1 MKKEFLRFTL
11 FLLVY
16 LSTWLAATAQ
26 TVEIPDPILRDYI
39 ERALGKT
46 TGTPITVAEMATL
59 TSINIQEQEKGVSDL
74 TGLDHAINLTELHL
88 YDSHSISDIS
98 PVASL
103 TNLTSLGLGG
113 NPISDISPVAGLTNL
128 TSLGLGHNQIS
139 DISPVAG
146 LTNLTSLGLGHNQIS
161 DISPVAGLTNLT
173 KLYLWENSIS
183 DILAVAGLTNLT
195 KLYLWE
201 NSISDISAVMG
212 LTNLTELYLQDNL
225 ISDIS
230 AIAGL
235 TNLTELDLDGNSI
248 SDISAVAGLTNLT
261 ELDLEDN
268 FISDIS
274 AVMGLTNLTKLYLD
288 NNFISDISAV
298 AGLPNLRFLDL
309 GYNLIFDLSPLV
321 ENTGLGDGD
330 WVNVGG
336 NHPKFPDNHP
346 DIAVLRE
353 RGVRVR
359 NQLVF
364 DKGLPNYPDP
374 FRLETWIPY
383 QLRED
388 TFVTL
393 TIYDRRGHIVRTL
406 DIGHQIA
413 GIYTSRFK
421 AAYWDGRNELGER
434 VTSGI
439 YFYHLSAGHFS
450 ITERMVILR

>member
-1 MKKEFLRFTL
+1 MKKAFLRFTL

-16 LSTWLAATAQ
+16 LPIRSIATAQ
-26 TVEIPDPILRDYI
+26 TVDIPDPNLRDYI
-39 ERALGKT
+39 ERVLGKAA
-46 TGTPITVAEMATL
+46 GDPITVTEMATL
-59 TSINIQEQEKGVSDL
+59 TSIAIQEQEKGVNDL
-74 TGLDHAINLTELHL
+74 TGLDQAINLTELYL
-88 YDSHSISDIS
+88 YDSHSILDIS
-98 PVASL
+98 PIASL

-113 NPISDISPVAGLTNL
+113 NPISDISPLAGLTNL

-146 LTNLTSLGLGHNQIS
+146 LTSLTSLGLAGNRIS
-161 DISPVAGLTNLT
+161 NISPVAGLTSLT
-173 KLYLWENSIS
+173 SLGLAGNRIS
-183 DILAVAGLTNLT
+183 NISSVAGLTNLT
-195 KLYLWE
+195 TLLLQD
-201 NSISDISAVMG
+201 NSISDITVV
-212 LTNLTELYLQDNL
+212 
-225 ISDIS
+225 
-230 AIAGL
+230 AGL
-235 TNLTELDLDGNSI
+235 TNLTRLYLENNSISDITAIASLINLTELDLGGNSI
-248 SDISAVAGLTNLT
+248 SDISPLAGLTNLT

-274 AVMGLTNLTKLYLD
+274 AVVGLTNLPKLYLD
-288 NNFISDISAV
+288 NNFISDISPIP
-298 AGLPNLRFLDL
+298 GLINLRFLDL

-321 ENTGLGDGD
+321 ANTGLGDGD

-336 NHPKFPDNHP
+336 NHPHFPANHP

-388 TFVTL
+388 AFVTL
-393 TIYDRRGHIVRTL
+393 TIYDQNGRIVRTL
-406 DIGHQIA
+406 DVGHQIA

-421 AAYWDGRNELGER
+421 AACWDGRNELGER
-434 VTSGI
+434 VASGI

>member
-1 MKKEFLRFTL
+1 MTTYLSRQGGKPIKKEFLRFTL

-16 LSTWLAATAQ
+16 LSIWSTAMAQ
-26 TVEIPDPILRDYI
+26 TVDISDPTLRDYI
-39 ERALGKT
+39 ERVLGKAA
-46 TGTPITVAEMATL
+46 GAPITVTEMATL
-59 TSINIQEQEKGVSDL
+59 TSIAIQEQEKGVSDL
-74 TGLDHAINLTELHL
+74 TGLDHAINLTELYL

-146 LTNLTSLGLGHNQIS
+146 LTNLTELYLWGNLISDITAVAGLTNLTSLGLGGNRIS

-173 KLYLWENSIS
+173 GLYLE
-183 DILAVAGLTNLT
+183 G
-195 KLYLWE
+195 
-201 NSISDISAVMG
+201 
-212 LTNLTELYLQDNL
+212 NL

-235 TNLTELDLDGNSI
+235 TNLTELHLDGNSISDISAIAGLTNLTGLYLEDNFISDITAVASLTNLTELNLDSNFI
-248 SDISAVAGLTNLT
+248 SDISAVAGLTNLR
-261 ELDLEDN
+261 
-268 FISDIS
+268 S
-274 AVMGLTNLTKLYLD
+274 
-288 NNFISDISAV
+288 
-298 AGLPNLRFLDL
+298 LDL

-321 ENTGLGDGD
+321 ANAGLGDGD
-330 WVNVGG
+330 WVGLGG
-336 NHPKFPDNHP
+336 NHPNFPANHP

-353 RGVRVR
+353 RGARVA
-359 NQLVF
+359 NILVYT
-364 DKGLPNYPDP
+364 KGLPNYPDP

-388 TFVTL
+388 AFVTL
-393 TIYDRRGHIVRTL
+393 TIYDRSGRIVRTL
-406 DIGHQIA
+406 DVGHQIA
-413 GIYTSRFK
+413 GTYTSRFK

-434 VTSGI
+434 VASGI

>member
-1 MKKEFLRFTL
+1 MKKTFLRFTL
-11 FLLVY
+11 FLLAY
-16 LSTWLAATAQ
+16 LSIWSIATAQ
-26 TVEIPDPILRDYI
+26 TVDIPDPTLRNYI
-39 ERALGKT
+39 ERVLGKAA
-46 TGTPITVAEMATL
+46 GDPITVTEMATL
-59 TSINIQEQEKGVSDL
+59 TSIAIQEQEKGVSDL

-98 PVASL
+98 PVAGL

-113 NPISDISPVAGLTNL
+113 NPISDISPIASLTNL

-173 KLYLWENSIS
+173 SLGLGDNQISDISAVAGLTNLTGLYLWENSIS
-183 DILAVAGLTNLT
+183 NISPVAGLTNLT
-195 KLYLWE
+195 GLYLE
-201 NSISDISAVMG
+201 N
-212 LTNLTELYLQDNL
+212 NL
-225 ISDIS
+225 ISDI
-230 AIAGL
+230 
-235 TNLTELDLDGNSI
+235 T
-248 SDISAVAGLTNLT
+248 AVAGLTNLT

-274 AVMGLTNLTKLYLD
+274 AVAGLINLRSLDLD

-298 AGLPNLRFLDL
+298 AGLINLRSLDL
-309 GYNLIFDLSPLV
+309 RYNLIFDLSPLV
-321 ENTGLGDGD
+321 ANTGLGDGD
-330 WVNVGG
+330 SVDVGG
-336 NHPKFPDNHP
+336 NHPNFPANHP

-353 RGVRVR
+353 RGVRVGD
-359 NQLVF
+359 QLVYT
-364 DKGLPNYPDP
+364 KGLPNYPDP

-388 TFVTL
+388 ALVTL
-393 TIYDRRGHIVRTL
+393 TIYDSSGRVVRTL
-406 DIGHQIA
+406 DVGHQIA

-421 AAYWDGRNELGER
+421 AAYWDGRNELGEQ
-434 VTSGI
+434 VASGI
-439 YFYHLSAGHFS
+439 YFYDLSAGHFS